1 VEEPRRLVVLR
12 HAKSAWPA
20 VIDHERPLAPRGRRD
35 APAAGRWLHDGGYLP
50 DQVICSTARR
60 TRQTWEWAAPALQA
74 APPVTYDERVYDAS
88 VADLLTVIREVP
100 ASVATLLLIG
110 HNPGMQELTLA
121 LASGGLENALLQV
134 ELKFPTAAIA
144 VLSLPGPW
152 SDAAPGEA
160 RLADLAIPRGSTS
173 P

>member
-12 HAKSAWPA
+12 HAKSAWPDVA
-20 VIDHERPLAPRGRRD
+20 DHERPLAPRGRRD
-35 APAAGRWLHDGGYLP
+35 APAVGRWLRDRGYLP
-50 DQVICSTARR
+50 DQVICSTALR
-60 TRQTWEWAAPALQA
+60 TRQTWEWAAPALLA

-110 HNPGMQELTLA
+110 HNPGMQGLTLA
-121 LASGGLENALLQV
+121 LAGGGLENALLQV

-144 VLSLPGPW
+144 VLSLPAPW
-152 SDAAPGEA
+152 SAATPRQA
-160 RLADLAIPRGSTS
+160 RLTDFFLPT
-173 P
+173 PH